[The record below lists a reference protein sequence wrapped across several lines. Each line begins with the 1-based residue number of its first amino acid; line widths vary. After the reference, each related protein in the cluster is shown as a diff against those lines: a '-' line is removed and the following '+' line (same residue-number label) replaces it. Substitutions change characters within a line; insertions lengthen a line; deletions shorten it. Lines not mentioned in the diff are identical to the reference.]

1 MTFIGVI
8 GYFNAPVMVSADTI
22 SVSGSA
28 PQTVARIQTCLDGG
42 GTADACIQ
50 IGYQYLHDCGLACGV
65 DPSTLQMPTCNANSC
80 VLTCGN
86 GAVITIIKTPP
97 SQPCPLGQGYCAG
110 PSGGVTSSCPNGVDP
125 NGWYDVPAYDNWCRG
140 LDGSKAYCYRYCKA
154 VDTPTYTPVPPS
166 YTCVPGGGTC
176 NPPSQNGQTC
186 TGGGTWNP
194 RGGTC
199 ATGTTCMTC
208 SPPVTQPPVTQ
219 PPVTQPPVTQPPV
232 TQPPACG
239 VSCATNANICQNI
252 SGCNYCNPGSKKCEA
267 PPVCGADCSTNPNIC
282 QNISGCNYCNA
293 TTKKCEAPPQCG
305 ADCSTN
311 VNICQ
316 NISGCNYCNATTKK
330 CEAPP
335 QCGANCATNP
345 NICQNITGC
354 NYCNPTSQTCTAQP
368 SATPTS
374 TPIPTATPTSTPS
387 PTPTPLPY
395 DASMCSCDG
404 LNFTPINLGVTTNIT
419 AYGKV
424 LAVNKNYAKIPTF
437 TFTFYQ
443 SPPNGTT
450 ATIVK
455 QEKVN
460 TTALPAEADKQRY
473 QAIWALNL
481 PSTLDTTQTYRIQ
494 AHPDCSRKSAA
505 ALFDP
510 FNNVLGAT
518 THVSLWDRV
527 VNFFSGLFGGG
538 SSSTVSQVS
547 GPTATPTLTAQ
558 QKKSLQ
564 LKTFTPVDV
573 STGVDAQNCTFI
585 KFSFKH

>member
-1 MTFIGVI
+1 MKFR
-8 GYFNAPVMVSADTI
+8 YFVGALLGLVVFSLFSTKVNATDLSQCLHMNVHVSATNWPGGAPISATCDGDT
-22 SVSGSA
+22 
-28 PQTVARIQTCLDGG
+28 
-42 GTADACIQ
+42 
-50 IGYQYLHDCGLACGV
+50 
-65 DPSTLQMPTCNANSC
+65 
-80 VLTCGN
+80 
-86 GAVITIIKTPP
+86 
-97 SQPCPLGQGYCAG
+97 G
-110 PSGGVTSSCPNGVDP
+110 PSGCWSDSGSTSPNGTISLMKCSCPPYASGCVNIPTASFPPSCTYNLSGPTCGVNTNTIDM
-125 NGWYDVPAYDNWCRG
+125 YLTFTCPAPPTPCPGGVGYCGDASGNFATSCQYGAEPTSWSQGSDNWC
-140 LDGSKAYCYRYCKA
+140 SSPSNNPNYNQANHCYTKCKPA
-154 VDTPTYTPVPPS
+154 PAN
-166 YTCVPGGGTC
+166 YTCVPAGGSC
-176 NPPSQNGQTC
+176 NPSSQSGQSC
-186 TGGGTWNP
+186 TGGGTWTP
-194 RGGTC
+194 MGGTC
-199 ATGTTCMTC
+199 ALPNTCMKC

-232 TQPPACG
+232 TQPPVCG
-239 VSCATNANICQNI
+239 ADCSTNANKCQNI
-252 SGCNYCNPGSKKCEA
+252 SGCNYCNPTSKKCEA
-267 PPVCGADCSTNPNIC
+267 PPVCGADCSTNPNVC
-282 QNISGCNYCNA
+282 QNISGCNYCNP
-293 TTKKCEAPPQCG
+293 T
-305 ADCSTN
+305 S
-311 VNICQ
+311 
-316 NISGCNYCNATTKK
+316 KK

-354 NYCNPTSQTCTAQP
+354 TYCNPTSQTCTAQP

-374 TPIPTATPTSTPS
+374 TPVPTATPTSTPS
-387 PTPTPLPY
+387 PSPTPYPY

-443 SPPNGTT
+443 SAPNGTT

-460 TTALPAEADKQRY
+460 TTTLPEEADKQRY

-510 FNNVLGAT
+510 FNNVLGST

-538 SSSTVSQVS
+538 SSNVTQVA